1 MRSPAP
7 SGRPRLR
14 TSHHA
19 DRVLVAAAFA
29 GAGSVGPT
37 PGIAPRRVQAPL
49 GTLVARAPDAVRP
62 QHVAA
67 ACEPVPSTRRAVV
80 KPPRELRAL
89 AALTQAEPGR
99 PGPDD
104 RPSGGAAGQAQT
116 EVKRLESISQL
127 DLVPLGAAQELDAPH
142 TVMGHGLQR
151 VERVDQ
157 SR

>member
-14 TSHHA
+14 TSHQA

-67 ACEPVPSTRRAVV
+67 AREPVPSTRRAVV
-80 KPPRELRAL
+80 QPPSELRAL
-89 AALTQAEPGR
+89 AALAQAEPGC
-99 PGPDD
+99 PATDD
-104 RPSGGAAGQAQT
+104 RPSDSASGQAQT
-116 EVKRLESISQL
+116 EVERLEAIGQL
-127 DLVPLGAAQELDAPH
+127 
-142 TVMGHGLQR
+142 
-151 VERVDQ
+151 
-157 SR
+157 